1 MEDNGDGVELLLGE
15 RRQVEGPRL
24 GGLAPQAQ
32 ALHNQDVSRKCPAR
46 FDLKL
51 QDWT

>member
-1 MEDNGDGVELLLGE
+1 MEDNGDGVELLLSE
-15 RRQVEGPRL
+15 RRQEGGPRL